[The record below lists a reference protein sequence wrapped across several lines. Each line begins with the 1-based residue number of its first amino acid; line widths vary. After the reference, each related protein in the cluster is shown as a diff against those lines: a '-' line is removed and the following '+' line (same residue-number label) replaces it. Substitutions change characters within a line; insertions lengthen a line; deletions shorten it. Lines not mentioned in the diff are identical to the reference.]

1 MSYDHSSGEA
11 CSGPGETRSILQVA
25 GNWRQQVK
33 RKVLRHSQNVWGNGM
48 NSLLASSSLRCQG
61 TLCYQHRWSMVLERS
76 LVRTASNE
84 SLRQRPSLTHD
95 SLGNYKNERV
105 PVSLSNQMQSKIL
118 DRQPGNQAEPR
129 GLTPALLWE
138 ASTYELHSSTLL
150 FKYQGCG

>member
-1 MSYDHSSGEA
+1 MSCDHPSGEA

-105 PVSLSNQMQSKIL
+105 PVSLSNQMHCQDS
-118 DRQPGNQAEPR
+118 GQATWKPSRAQRPDSSPTMR
-129 GLTPALLWE
+129 GIHLWAAFFYLTV
-138 ASTYELHSSTLL
+138 
-150 FKYQGCG
+150 C